1 MALLLVHDLLLAKRG
16 IAAPEKHVL
25 RVAVERHKA
34 RLRAEFTKERVKR
47 EFGSLEE
54 WRPQV
59 EREYNCSVSA
69 VQSTVQEIAADGDGQ
84 NGKAVKMW
92 AHPRWVRV
100 NTLKTSLET
109 QLGATF
115 SKYRRVETV
124 EGVIGSVSDSRNE
137 LILHIDVHIPN
148 LIALSPN
155 APVSTLPGYQQGL
168 LILQDKASCFPAYLL
183 DPKCDD
189 GDIID
194 ACAAPGNKTTHLA
207 ALLGQSGEA
216 HEVPRIWACD
226 KDKDRAN
233 VLTKMVK
240 TAGADKLVT
249 VKAGQ
254 DFLRIDPSQEPWCS
268 LGGVLLDPSC
278 SGSGIVGRD
287 DMPVFSLPAKEVSTI
302 SRQSKKRKRKDSN
315 QSKEQAIDLLKLEEV
330 PDPGTENVP
339 EEKLRDRLKSLSSF
353 QLKLLLH
360 AFSFPCARK
369 VSYSTCSIYAEEN
382 EGVVMAALESPLA
395 RDRGWRLLL
404 RHEQVP
410 GMKIWPIRGD
420 PAGFEGRDIV
430 ATKEAAE
437 ACIRCRKGSKEGT
450 QGFFVAC
457 FVRSGDSHGQPMNEE
472 EWEGFGD
479 D

>member
-1 MALLLVHDLLLAKRG
+1 M
-16 IAAPEKHVL
+16 EK
-25 RVAVERHKA
+25 HKA
-34 RLRAEFTKERVKR
+34 RLRAEFTKARVR
-47 EFGSLEE
+47 RGFGSLEE

-59 EREYNCSVSA
+59 EREYNRSVSTA
-69 VQSTVQEIAADGDGQ
+69 HNPHNNVQEIAADGDRQ
-84 NGKAVKMW
+84 NGKAIQMW

-100 NTLKTSLET
+100 NTLKSTLET
-109 QLGATF
+109 QLSANF

-124 EGVIGSVSDSRNE
+124 EEVIGAVSDSP
-137 LILHIDVHIPN
+137 IGYVLHIDVHIPN
-148 LIALSPN
+148 LIALPPN

-168 LILQDKASCFPAYLL
+168 LIPQDKASCFPGYLL
-183 DPKCDD
+183 DPKCED

-207 ALLGQSGEA
+207 ALLGRASEV

-233 VLTKMVK
+233 ILTKMVK

-254 DFLRIDPSQEPWCS
+254 DFLRIDPNQEPWCKV
-268 LGGVLLDPSC
+268 GAVLLDPSC

-287 DMPVFSLPAKEVSTI
+287 DMPVFSLPAGEASTT
-302 SRQSKKRKRKDSN
+302 SRPSKKRKRKGSN
-315 QSKEQAIDLLKLEEV
+315 QSKEQAIDSPKLEEIL
-330 PDPGTENVP
+330 DPEAENVP
-339 EEKLRDRLKSLSSF
+339 AEKLRDRLKSLSSF

-360 AFSFPCARK
+360 AFSFPCAHK

-382 EGVVMAALESPLA
+382 EEVVIAALESPLA
-395 RDRGWRLLL
+395 RDRGWRLLR
-404 RHEQVP
+404 RHEQVT

-420 PAGFEGRDIV
+420 PAGFGGKDTV
-430 ATKEAAE
+430 AAKEAAE

-457 FVRSGDSHGQPMNEE
+457 FVRSGDSDGQALDEE

-479 D
+479 G